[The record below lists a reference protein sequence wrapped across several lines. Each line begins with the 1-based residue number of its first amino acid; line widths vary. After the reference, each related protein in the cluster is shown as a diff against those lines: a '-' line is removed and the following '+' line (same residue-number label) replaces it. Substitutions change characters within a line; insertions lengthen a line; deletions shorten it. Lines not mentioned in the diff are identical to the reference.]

1 MRCPNCGS
9 VMEILTSD
17 CYVEEFSLEEV
28 LAYFYGY
35 CGECKKTFTWNRY
48 FVFSEDCEPEEI
60 D

>member
-17 CYVEEFSLEEV
+17 CYVEEFSQEEV

-48 FVFSEDCEPEEI
+48 FVFGEDCDPEEV